1 MPGPLR
7 KTGHRVVK
15 LMGMRRPASL
25 ALLAALVLA
34 PTLAGC
40 SVIESTVKDSV
51 EQGIRDATGGDFDVN
66 LDEGLPDGYPVDAVP
81 VVDGTVNGGRGT
93 VDGKDTFVVT
103 VQATDAAT
111 AAKEALVAAGF
122 TVDAEIANGDG
133 SIVTMSTTAYDVK
146 LVASADSILYT
157 VTVK

>member
-1 MPGPLR
+1 
-7 KTGHRVVK
+7 
-15 LMGMRRPASL
+15 MRRPATL

-66 LDEGLPDGYPVDAVP
+66 LDEGLPDGYPADAVP

-93 VDGKDTFVVT
+93 VDGKETFVVT
-103 VQATDAAT
+103 VQAADAGT
-111 AAKEALVAAGF
+111 AAKDALVAAGL
-122 TVDAEIANGDG
+122 TIDGEIANGDG
-133 SIVTMSTTAYDVK
+133 SIVSLSSAAYDVK
-146 LVASADSILYT
+146 LVTSAESILYT